1 MTPRFPPKALAFLRA
16 LKRNNDRDWFKA
28 HKDQYELLLRGP
40 MTEIIERLAIDF
52 RDFAPDLLASPKTS
66 LFRIY
71 RDTRFSGDKS
81 PLKTQIAAVFPSRR
95 LPKNGGAALYFHVAP
110 DGVWAGGGLHR
121 PPTPLLQLVRER
133 IASNSRQFRAI
144 VESPSF
150 RRGVGPL
157 DESERLLRV
166 PRGFRPDHEAAH
178 YLKFR
183 QFIAGRDFPA
193 AFAASPRFYAG
204 LLTVFRQV
212 APLVGFLN
220 EPLLKTA
227 KDAR

>member
-1 MTPRFPPKALAFLRA
+1 MKPRFSPMALAFLRA
-16 LKRNNDRDWFKA
+16 LKRNNNRDWFKA

-40 MTEIIERLAIDF
+40 MTEIIERLAADF
-52 RDFAPDLLASPKTS
+52 RVFAPDLLANPNIS

-71 RDTRFSGDKS
+71 RDTRFSDDKA
-81 PLKTQIAAVFPSRR
+81 PLKTQIAAVFPSRQ
-95 LPKNGGAALYFHVAP
+95 LPKLGGAGLYFHVAP
-110 DGVWAGGGLHR
+110 DGVWAGGGLHS
-121 PPTPLLQLVRER
+121 PLTAQLQPVREH
-133 IASNSRQFRAI
+133 IASNLRQFRAI

-150 RRGVGPL
+150 RRGVGQL
-157 DESERLLRV
+157 DATERLRRV
-166 PRGFRPDHEAAH
+166 PRGFPPDHEAAH

-193 AFAASPRFYAG
+193 TFAASPRFYAG
-204 LLTVFRQV
+204 IVGVFRRV

-227 KDAR
+227 RGSS